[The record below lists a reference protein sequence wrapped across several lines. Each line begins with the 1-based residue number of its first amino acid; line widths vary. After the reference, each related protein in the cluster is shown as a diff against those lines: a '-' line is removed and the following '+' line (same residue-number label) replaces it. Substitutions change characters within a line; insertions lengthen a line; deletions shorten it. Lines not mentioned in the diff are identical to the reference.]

1 MSSYRADT
9 APSADEASL
18 RDDDALS
25 CLEELTSGLLRR
37 VAGGRRRLEKQV
49 MFSLVVGLC
58 SVASPVDF
66 VLLDLHTTKFLIF

>member
-1 MSSYRADT
+1 MSSYRADA
-9 APSADEASL
+9 APSADEVSL

-49 MFSLVVGLC
+49 IIRLILGLR
-58 SVASPVDF
+58 SVASCRFHAP
-66 VLLDLHTTKFLIF
+66 